1 MTPSRY
7 GLPTTNS
14 RPIHSKR
21 TRSTSQLQRLYCLP
35 TIITSIQHPTRR
47 VSTTWQACSSCTSNL
62 LVETPKI
69 PPTPPIRL
77 RAGRVTLSSATD
89 RSPITSRVHPSEDF
103 QCCDCLRPYTCASH
117 RITLPIKQGRC
128 RQWEPCA
135 EVSVSALPKQGQ
147 GKEIWFA
154 DGRRTLW

>member
-1 MTPSRY
+1 MTTSRY

-21 TRSTSQLQRLYCLP
+21 TRSTSQVESLYCLP

-47 VSTTWQACSSCTSNL
+47 VSTTWQACSSCTSN
-62 LVETPKI
+62 
-69 PPTPPIRL
+69 PPHRDPQNPAYAANQIACRS
-77 RAGRVTLSSATD
+77 RYPASAAD